1 MKKSKNNKGFT
12 LIELIVVVAII
23 AVLAAIAIPAYGN
36 IRDTA
41 ANTATESNARI
52 IISSIEANN
61 ALAIADAAVDEI
73 TFAEV
78 AGAIVLTST
87 DSSGTAT
94 TLDSLATYNANSA
107 VDVSAMVEADY
118 TAALGA
124 LQITDDLLVV
134 KDLS

>member
-61 ALAIADAAVDEI
+61 ALAIADAAVNEI
-73 TFAEV
+73 TFADN
-78 AGAIVLTST
+78 AGAIVLTCDGT
-87 DSSGTAT
+87 DLT
-94 TLDSLATYNANSA
+94 TLTLFNTDSA
-107 VDVSAMVEADY
+107 VDIGAMVAEDY
-118 TAALGA
+118 VAAIGA
-124 LQITDDLLVV
+124 LEIVDGTLVV
-134 KDLS
+134 KDLG